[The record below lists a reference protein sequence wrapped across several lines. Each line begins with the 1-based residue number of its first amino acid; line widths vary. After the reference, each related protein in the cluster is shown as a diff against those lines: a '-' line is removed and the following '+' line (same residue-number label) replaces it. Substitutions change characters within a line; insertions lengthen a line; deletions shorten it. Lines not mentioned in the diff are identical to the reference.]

1 MHDETP
7 WIFFSAMFSPLKH
20 KIKLTGCTGSGWD
33 GGWGGQKAGSTAEH
47 SQHS

>member
-7 WIFFSAMFSPLKH
+7 WIFFSAMFSPLKYE
-20 KIKLTGCTGSGWD
+20 IKLTGSSGSGWD
-33 GGWGGQKAGSTAEH
+33 GSWGGKKAGREH